1 MKNYSTRLIFISGL
15 IGTLIHTLI
24 VTFLVSYLAYPEML
38 HVMIDVSS
46 GAEKEMLQSFVT
58 DMQSFEPIVYF
69 GFAIIAFEWLALF
82 RIRKFENKMTPFWS
96 SYLIL
101 GSLFAYFYFGG
112 LEVFILLFLSG
123 TLSLY
128 KYFKFYRLLHFKN
141 SEE

>member
-1 MKNYSTRLIFISGL
+1 MKNYSTILIFISGL

-24 VTFLVSYLAYPEML
+24 VIFLVSYLAYPEML
-38 HVMIDVSS
+38 HVMIEVSS
-46 GAEKEMLQSFVT
+46 GTEKEMLQNFVV

-82 RIRKFENKMTPFWS
+82 RIRKYENKMTPFWS
-96 SYLIL
+96 SYLLL

-112 LEVFILLFLSG
+112 LEVFVLLFTSG
-123 TLSLY
+123 SLSLY
-128 KYFKFYRLLHFKN
+128 KYFKQYKFSHFRN